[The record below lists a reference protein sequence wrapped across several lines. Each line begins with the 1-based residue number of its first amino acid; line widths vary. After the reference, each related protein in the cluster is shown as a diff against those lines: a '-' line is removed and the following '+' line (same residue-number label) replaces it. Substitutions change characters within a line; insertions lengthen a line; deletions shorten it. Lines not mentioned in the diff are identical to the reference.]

1 MIAFVRGTL
10 FEMEEDNVTIDC
22 GSLGY
27 KVFVPTITLTH
38 QIGEEILLHTYQHV
52 KEDGISLYGFLDKK
66 QLEIFKLCISVS
78 GIGPKSG
85 LGIVNQLTLEQ
96 IYTGIQ
102 NEDYTVFTKVSGIG
116 KKTAQRLVLELKD
129 KIKDHS
135 TNMSNLPVTEST
147 NGDIN
152 IVSQAMEAL
161 TSLGYKRQE
170 VESLVKSAAKTSIN
184 VSEIIK
190 MVLKEKGLG
199 GR

>member
-1 MIAFVRGTL
+1 MIAFVRGL
-10 FEMEEDNVTIDC
+10 LYEIHDDNVTIDC

-27 KVFVPTITLTH
+27 KVFVPTISITQ
-38 QIGEEILLHTYQHV
+38 QIGDEVLLHTYQHV
-52 KEDGISLYGFLDKK
+52 KEDNISLYGFLDTK

-85 LGIVNQLTLEQ
+85 LGIVNQLSIEQ

-102 NEDYTVFTKVSGIG
+102 REDYTVFTKVSGIG

-129 KIKDHS
+129 KIKDQDTS
-135 TNMSNLPVTEST
+135 LSNLPVTESSI
-147 NGDIN
+147 GEIN

-170 VESLVKSAAKTSIN
+170 VERLVKGAAKTSDN

-190 MVLKEKGLG
+190 IVLKEKGLG

>member
-1 MIAFVRGTL
+1 MIAFVRGIL
-10 FEMEEDNVTIDC
+10 HEIQDDNVTIDC

-27 KVFVPTITLTH
+27 KVFVPTISITQT
-38 QIGEEILLHTYQHV
+38 IGEEILLHTYQHV

-66 QLEIFKLCISVS
+66 QLHIFKLCISVS

-85 LGIVNQLTLEQ
+85 LGIVNQLTLDQ

-102 NEDYTVFTKVSGIG
+102 NEDYTVFTTVSGIG

-129 KIKDHS
+129 KVKDHGIS
-135 TNMSNLPVTEST
+135 ISSLPNTEANAGEINLI
-147 NGDIN
+147 G
-152 IVSQAMEAL
+152 QAMEAL
-161 TSLGYKRQE
+161 TNLGYKRQE
-170 VESLVKSAAKTSIN
+170 VERLVKAAAKNGGS
-184 VSEIIK
+184 VSDIIK

>member
-10 FEMEEDNVTIDC
+10 YEIHDDNVTIDC

-27 KVFVPTITLTH
+27 KVFVPTISITQ

-85 LGIVNQLTLEQ
+85 LGIVNQLSLEQ

-102 NEDYTVFTKVSGIG
+102 REDYTVFTKVSGIG

-129 KIKDHS
+129 KIKDQD
-135 TNMSNLPVTEST
+135 TNISNLPVTESSI
-147 NGDIN
+147 GDIN

-170 VESLVKSAAKTSIN
+170 VESLVKGAAKTSDN